1 MRDGTRTRGEPERE
15 RENWRQL
22 LLLGES
28 EMYKLLRGER
38 KEEKTRAAGV
48 GFL

>member
-1 MRDGTRTRGEPERE
+1 MNQSE
-15 RENWRQL
+15 RENWRQV

-38 KEEKTRAAGV
+38 KGEKTRAAGV